1 MAIVAD
7 VQSGVSV
14 AEAKPLSKE
23 AASLKFRL
31 YALMS
36 AFVFAY
42 FAAQAMS
49 ISLLS
54 NWLKSTLGLNGEQI
68 GIVFA
73 ANFIAALITQPL
85 YGYIS
90 DKVGL
95 RRHVLLFLSV
105 MVGLCGPFF
114 VFVYEPLIKSNIFLG
129 AALGGAYLGM
139 TFIAGSFAL
148 ESYVD
153 RVGRKYGF
161 EYSRVRLWGSLGFAF
176 AAFYSGTLFNIN
188 PQINFFIAS
197 ATVLILLPA
206 LLFLK
211 VETTAQDLK
220 ASSSLKVTDALAVL
234 KLREFWGFMVLILGV
249 TNLYLVFDQQFPVYF
264 ASQFAT
270 EALGREM
277 FGRLNS
283 AQIFLEAGMLFV
295 SPWIVNRIGIKNGL
309 LLAAAIMIVRI
320 TGSGLVTGPVAISC
334 MKMLHAIEL
343 PILVVSIFRYIAA
356 HFESRLA
363 STLYMVG
370 VSFGHSLGLAILSQ
384 PVGRAYDLF
393 GFANTY
399 LMIGA
404 GALVFW
410 IAAVFTLRPD
420 PDPQNQEVTA
430 EGNS

>member
-1 MAIVAD
+1 MAIAAELPDASTAAD
-7 VQSGVSV
+7 IGAQESGSS
-14 AEAKPLSKE
+14 A
-23 AASLKFRL
+23 LKFRL
-31 YALMS
+31 YALLS

-73 ANFIAALITQPL
+73 ANFVAALITQPL

-95 RRHVLLFLSV
+95 RRHVLLFLAV

-114 VFVYEPLIKSNIFLG
+114 VFVYEPLIKSSIVLG
-129 AALGGAYLGM
+129 AALGGAYLGL

-176 AAFYSGTLFNIN
+176 AAFFSGTLFNIN

-197 ATVLILLPA
+197 AAVLILLPA
-206 LLFLK
+206 LLFLR
-211 VETTAQDLK
+211 VETSAHDLE
-220 ASSSLKVTDALAVL
+220 ASSSLKVGEALAVL

-270 EALGREM
+270 EAMGREM

-283 AQIFLEAGMLFV
+283 AQIFMEAGMLFV
-295 SPWIVNRIGIKNGL
+295 APFIVNRIGIKRGL
-309 LLAAAIMIVRI
+309 LLAAGIMIVRI

-343 PILVVSIFRYIAA
+343 PILAVSIFRYIAA

-399 LMIGA
+399 LMIGV

-410 IAAVFTLRPD
+410 VAAVFTLRPD
-420 PDPQNQEVTA
+420 PASNSQEFNA
-430 EGNS
+430 GDNS